1 MISPTFTQNGVT
13 VTSSFTIQIS
23 EFRVGEYYRPNYPIS
38 NSSGV
43 ISYSSSNP
51 SVATVNASSGWIDAL
66 SAGSTTITMTQAA
79 AGNYASRSVSAI
91 LVVLP
96 PPPPVILDTNGVTL
110 KYTSSSIPSGQSNPY
125 IVEVSGISYAVM
137 SDSQDSINKISEY
150 GHNFYNTITH
160 SAVVPFVANGT
171 RIPFSRIVT
180 TLMTNMSGMFNS
192 NLQSNQLFSTPDT
205 YDELS
210 TWDVSNVTNM
220 YMMFRRTQYGG
231 FNPNIV
237 NWDVSN
243 VTNMSAMFQQSIF
256 NRNIS
261 QWNVT
266 KVTVYSYFTSASSL
280 PVTSIP
286 EKFRSTYG

>member
-1 MISPTFTQNGVT
+1 MISPTFTQNGVIIT
-13 VTSSFTIQIS
+13 DGVFTLPSKIVGDASFTP
-23 EFRVGEYYRPNYPIS
+23 VYPTS

-43 ISYSSSNP
+43 ISYSSSHP
-51 SVATVNASSGWIDAL
+51 LVATVNASSGAITIVG
-66 SAGSTTITMTQAA
+66 AGSTTITMTQAA
-79 AGNYASRSVSAI
+79 AGNYASRSVSGS
-91 LVVLP
+91 LVVAP

-137 SDSQDSINKISEY
+137 SDSQDSKTKIRAYADNFWQPIN
-150 GHNFYNTITH
+150 H
-160 SAVVPFVANGT
+160 SAIMPFVANGT
-171 RIPFSRIVT
+171 IIPFSRIVT
-180 TLMTNMSGMFNS
+180 TLMTDMSHLFGT
-192 NLQSNQLFSTPDT
+192 FSTNSLFTTQDT
-205 YDELS
+205 YDDLS

-243 VTNMSAMFQQSIF
+243 VIDMTGMFQSSVF

-261 QWNVT
+261 QWTVTNVT
-266 KVTVYSYFTSASSL
+266 AYSYFTSMSSL
-280 PVTSIP
+280 PKTSIP
-286 EKFRSTYG
+286 EKFRDTYG